1 MTDIEELQTIAPL
14 SFNYIVIEDPMEDLY
29 CDGCQ

>member
-1 MTDIEELQTIAPL
+1 MTETTETQTIAPI
-14 SFNYIVIEDPMEDLY
+14 SFDYIVIEDPMEDLY